1 MVGDKSSTELAI
13 VALSNAVERV
23 VANKAIEDDLAKLST
38 ESSEDFEFEED
49 DDEDQLPKPSQVY
62 FDKSTMMKG
71 HIKVLKNTKYINNTH
86 IVGLGE
92 DTILLL

>member
-13 VALSNAVERV
+13 VALSNAVDRV
-23 VANKAIEDDLAKLST
+23 VANKAIEDVLAKLST

-62 FDKSTMMKG
+62 FGKSTMMKG
-71 HIKVLKNTKYINNTH
+71 HIKVLKNTKYINNTD
-86 IVGLGE
+86 IVRLGE